1 MVAGSG
7 AVDIESLIKLL
18 ARSSVPEATVLVHGK
33 RLTAVHATWV
43 NGAMARAREMD
54 DSHDVSA
61 HHISVPLMPAA
72 LSAIEL
78 MESVNGRDLLL
89 AYALAADFAA
99 RLRLASHHG
108 PGESAFA
115 GATYAP
121 FSAAAISA
129 KLLGL
134 KGSEMYNA
142 LAWAYAQCAGALQLQ
157 QSGNS
162 ALHVQHG
169 LAAATGLQAT
179 LLARQ
184 KLPGPDDFL
193 TGKFGFYAA
202 YDGGPP
208 DLGRMFD
215 GLGERYEV
223 TQVSMRRYPCGRV
236 THPAIEAAIA
246 LHTEEKI
253 VPEEIQDVSVIYSAR
268 AFRMTCEPESE
279 RRIPTTPQHAK
290 FSLYYCV
297 ARGLAKGRVGLGDF
311 TEETVTDPVVRDLCA
326 KISVEIDPLIR
337 GKPGGDV
344 TVTLKDG
351 RKLRRQVPIT
361 KGTPQRP
368 CSYEEYAE
376 KFRDCVTF
384 AAKPISER
392 NVAGTTDYVADLDSA
407 KDVREIVRLLT

>member
-1 MVAGSG
+1 MIAGSS
-7 AVDIESLIKLL
+7 AVDIESLIRLL
-18 ARSSVPEATVLVHGK
+18 APSSVPEATVLVHGT
-33 RLTAVHATWV
+33 RLTAFHATWI

-72 LSAIEL
+72 LAAIEL
-78 MESVNGRDLLL
+78 RDSVSGRDLLL
-89 AYALAADFAA
+89 AYALAADFGA
-99 RLRLASHHG
+99 RLRLGSHHG

-121 FSAAAISA
+121 FSAAAVSA

-134 KGSEMYNA
+134 KDGDMYNT

-157 QSGNS
+157 QSGTS
-162 ALHVQHG
+162 ALHIQHG
-169 LAAATGLQAT
+169 LATATGLQAC
-179 LLARQ
+179 LLARHG
-184 KLPGPDDFL
+184 LPGPDDFL
-193 TGKFGFYAA
+193 TGKFGFYFA

-208 DLGRMFD
+208 DVDRMLD

-223 TQVSMRRYPCGRV
+223 TQVSMRWYPCGRV
-236 THPAIEAAIA
+236 THPPIEAAIA
-246 LHTEEKI
+246 LHSEENI
-253 VPEEIQDVSVIYSAR
+253 QPDDIQDVSVIYSAR

-297 ARGLAKGRVGLGDF
+297 ARALAKGRVGLGDF
-311 TEETVTDPVVRDLCA
+311 TADAVTDPVVRNICS
-326 KISVEIDPLIR
+326 KIRVEIDPSIR

-351 RKLRRQVPIT
+351 RKLRRLVPIP

-368 CSYEEYAE
+368 CTYEEYAE
-376 KFRDCVTF
+376 KFRDCATF
-384 AAKPISER
+384 AAKLIPEQH
-392 NVAGTTDYVADLDSA
+392 VADTIDFIANLETA
-407 KDVREIVRLLT
+407 KNVREIVKLLT